1 MKKKF
6 PFSGYYFSSLHA
18 FQDGSVS
25 GARGSTE
32 GPRQSWSGA
41 KHSPPTMVA
50 AAAAAAATS
59 NSGSSSVGGSNNNN
73 SSNSTSSGGVSAGAA
88 GAVAGTLSAQATTPQ
103 QDSSK
108 IDNMEESDLKALLEE
123 AITYKRPK
131 DREHKSATFNELLS
145 KTEKEDQEQNF
156 PFTSRAVQT
165 KRASGRPTQGG
176 SLQDLPEASLQ
187 EYYYSE
193 FPFTA
198 DYGNRIGTFSQNWR
212 RHQGGSSGAA
222 SVGPGGGDR
231 ATNPRQ
237 KRTTSSVSS
246 RQREGGS
253 LPSNVNVECSF
264 FNDVGHHHTTGTI
277 TKFKKREGG
286 SKSDYG
292 TMVLTAPLITSAG
305 AAELISAV
313 AEVAGSTGLKN
324 TESQLIDGCGTGV
337 GSGHTVIDMGELESD
352 ETQSLLA
359 HDALQQTLYD
369 SGLDDYDGS
378 GGDLYGSSTTT
389 SGGSSTT
396 GVGGGG
402 GAGSGCSA
410 MKKIPRYP
418 AASYTS
424 HVNLEI
430 GEPSSTVRPSSVHHV
445 DKTVSLPLLES
456 NKSVDITSIQL
467 GTTYPAVKCFVSSDN
482 SKSDQTR
489 VMMSS
494 SNTKYIATQSIG
506 QMISQQK
513 CLDENGNSVQ
523 QFGSSLGSS
532 SSAAGSAV
540 GVGASG
546 LVGSGGNSSSSVGGS
561 GGGGAGNAGSKKRKP
576 KSDRNTVL
584 VIPEKIAGYRGKDY
598 DIESLVCYIENKDK
612 QKDGG
617 KAGGS
622 GASGSNPKNGTVM
635 KVSGSASVENGIP
648 EEKVPKKKNEKKK
661 EKGKLKKSN
670 SLEEL
675 SSCSRKKQQ
684 AEEEQNTHK
693 NHVVDQQSGPAQKSQ
708 DAESAVTLRGG
719 KGNKKAQNS
728 NVGSSIA
735 SSVSSASS
743 TASSHSS
750 KEPSLTSGGK
760 RGERRSWGTEEL
772 SYLEDSHNQIAQ
784 IVEKAEE
791 KPAKKDSRKEAKES
805 AEAVTPT
812 FNAGKKR
819 DSLRMS
825 VESLSAISGAGVGS
839 ETAEFHVV
847 TKKKKMKKKA
857 HSLFAEDTTS
867 SSATGGY
874 SNVASNANNRRHLTV
889 SQSYNLGSSTTVRTS
904 NISGK
909 YQASNSFTNDRDVY
923 MNANDVSRRKSTSSV
938 PPSEKSDSSDADS
951 VQSLPIEPSRKQQQQ
966 QHQSHQSG
974 ASRHPSG
981 GVPQSYADIA
991 RIPNADRINN
1001 NIIGAT
1007 TSNSST
1013 SPLDS
1018 SSVEKWP
1025 PVQATT
1031 NEDLAQ
1037 ALKSPSAFPEL
1048 VPESSSQ
1055 QPQQQQTVQSPNQP
1069 QQQQQQQYQQQ
1080 HQYVNSSVSSVNNLG
1095 NSNKATYSQSL
1106 LIATTKATA
1115 VEEDDS
1121 ASRLQQQ
1128 QRLAAAS
1135 SGKLVSSVN
1144 NSEHS
1149 VNISSINN
1157 SSSSSSKLALHK
1169 SKSVDTNDIYY
1180 SNEEH
1185 YPALE
1190 KTVKP
1195 AVKMAAAPTVTA
1207 NSNSLLNEPKTTSSI
1222 TGGKVSPVGANA
1234 GQSQPTTTNA
1244 PATTVT
1250 TTVISGNPIASNVST
1265 AGAKKSKK
1273 KDSVTNSVT
1282 TDPSTISA
1290 NDVESINNARNV
1302 ASSLD
1307 LVNNNPLLIENIDMD
1322 FPQNGMLNRSP
1333 NGGGQ
1338 QPSLQS
1344 TPKNSSA
1351 SSIPSSAALSK
1362 RSKKDKATMIS
1373 QNSIAN
1379 AAPTVTANSN
1389 HRPAVIIMN
1398 DHHNE
1403 SGTSHEFTFGFDI
1416 DQELLF
1422 GDFQEDEV
1430 TSMLD
1435 QHHQY
1440 HHQQKTSPQHH
1451 NSTENV
1457 PSPTSAIS
1465 NTSTDLGY
1473 SSMQQSSSST
1483 TTASTGSPTSS
1494 NNSSLSSS
1502 HTTQPNK
1509 PPQQY
1514 HHHHHHQQY
1523 HNQAPTQPTQ
1533 MEAAYDSVLHSSAD
1547 PDTYRDGIEHKFH
1560 QPPPPMV
1567 PAMYT
1572 QPPPQLPPPHVL
1584 AAQQQQQQS
1593 ARQPR
1598 TAGSNH
1604 YNLPPPPVVIPSHI
1618 QQQPPPALP
1627 VVAAKQDTAT
1637 NTPAIMSVPP
1647 PPLPPVV
1654 VPATAAIP
1662 IVQAVILPA
1671 GPPPVATSSSSSNT
1685 NPAAVTAAGVISSS
1699 SNNSSSSNI
1708 HTSLNN
1714 QTMASS
1720 SGSSS
1725 SINSC
1730 SSVSLQQEPKPQ
1742 RQPAAVQPQQQQM
1755 QTSVQPPIREKIKE
1769 INLRFIAPDQLQT
1782 SHNHDKIVNFV
1793 GMAWEDVI
1801 CGTNGSAKYY
1811 EGQ

>member
-1 MKKKF
+1 MAPSPELGGQPKAPDKAGADQ
-6 PFSGYYFSSLHA
+6 PSSNPTTTSEHMPSSLSSSSSSSA
-18 FQDGSVS
+18 SASSNSNNPPQSS
-25 GARGSTE
+25 GTKNAPSAGTTA
-32 GPRQSWSGA
+32 G
-41 KHSPPTMVA
+41 
-50 AAAAAAATS
+50 TS
-59 NSGSSSVGGSNNNN
+59 NSGSSNNYT
-73 SSNSTSSGGVSAGAA
+73 SSTSSSTGAGGGGAGAIPAA
-88 GAVAGTLSAQATTPQ
+88 GALAGTLPAQATTPQ

-108 IDNMEESDLKALLEE
+108 IDNMEENDLKALLEE

-145 KTEKEDQEQNF
+145 KTEMEDKEQNF
-156 PFTSRAVQT
+156 SFTSRAIQT

-187 EYYYSE
+187 EFLYTE
-193 FPFTA
+193 FPS
-198 DYGNRIGTFSQNWR
+198 DGNRGAFSQNWQR

-264 FNDVGHHHTTGTI
+264 FNDVGHHHTTGTF

-292 TMVLTAPLITSAG
+292 TMVLTAPLMTSAG
-305 AAELISAV
+305 AADLISAV

-389 SGGSSTT
+389 IGGSSTT
-396 GVGGGG
+396 GGTGT
-402 GAGSGCSA
+402 GCSA
-410 MKKIPRYP
+410 MKKIPRCP
-418 AASYTS
+418 ATSYTS

-467 GTTYPAVKCFVSSDN
+467 GTNYQAVKCFVSSDN

-489 VMMSS
+489 VMMGS
-494 SNTKYIATQSIG
+494 SNPKYTATSIG
-506 QMISQQK
+506 QVISQVRQK

-523 QFGSSLGSS
+523 QFNSGLGSS
-532 SSAAGSAV
+532 SATA
-540 GVGASG
+540 GVGGG
-546 LVGSGGNSSSSVGGS
+546 LVGSGNSSSVGGIA
-561 GGGGAGNAGSKKRKP
+561 GGKKKRKP
-576 KSDRNTVL
+576 VSDRNTVL
-584 VIPEKIAGYRGKDY
+584 VIPEKIAGYRGKDH

-612 QKDGG
+612 QKDGS
-617 KAGGS
+617 KGGG
-622 GASGSNPKNGTVM
+622 GASGSNPKNGTIM
-635 KVSGSASVENGIP
+635 KVGSASVENGIP

-661 EKGKLKKSN
+661 EKAKLKKSN

-684 AEEEQNTHK
+684 AEEEQNTQK
-693 NHVVDQQSGPAQKSQ
+693 NQVAEQHQQQGSAQKSQ
-708 DAESAVTLRGG
+708 DAESAVTLRSG
-719 KGNKKAQNS
+719 KGNKKAQS
-728 NVGSSIA
+728 NVSSSIP

-743 TASSHSS
+743 TTSSHSS
-750 KEPSLTSGGK
+750 KETSVISGK

-772 SYLEDSHNQIAQ
+772 SYLEDSHNQNSQ
-784 IVEKAEE
+784 GVEKSEE
-791 KPAKKDSRKEAKES
+791 KPAKKESRKEAKEN
-805 AEAVTPT
+805 AELATPT

-825 VESLSAISGAGVGS
+825 VESLSAISAGMGS

-867 SSATGGY
+867 SATGGY
-874 SNVASNANNRRHLTV
+874 SNAASNANNRRHLTV
-889 SQSYNLGSSTTVRTS
+889 SQSYNLGSSTVRSS

-909 YQASNSFTNDRDVY
+909 YQTSNSFINDREVY
-923 MNANDVSRRKSTSSV
+923 MNSLTSSNDVSRRKSTSSV

-966 QHQSHQSG
+966 QQHQSHQSG
-974 ASRHPSG
+974 AGRNSSA

-1001 NIIGAT
+1001 NLIGA

-1031 NEDLAQ
+1031 SEDLAQ

-1048 VPESSSQ
+1048 VPESSSLQ
-1055 QPQQQQTVQSPNQP
+1055 QSQQQSQPLNPQQ
-1069 QQQQQQQYQQQ
+1069 YQQ
-1080 HQYVNSSVSSVNNLG
+1080 HQYVNSSVSSNNLG
-1095 NSNKATYSQSL
+1095 NNNKATYSQSL
-1106 LIATTKATA
+1106 LIATTKA
-1115 VEEDDS
+1115 VEEDDT
-1121 ASRLQQQ
+1121 ANRLQQQ
-1128 QRLAAAS
+1128 QRLATAS

-1144 NSEHS
+1144 SEHS
-1149 VNISSINN
+1149 VNISSSNN
-1157 SSSSSSKLALHK
+1157 SSNISSSKLALHK

-1180 SNEEH
+1180 SNEH

-1195 AVKMAAAPTVTA
+1195 AKAAPTVTA
-1207 NSNSLLNEPKTTSSI
+1207 NSNSLQEPKASS
-1222 TGGKVSPVGANA
+1222 TGKVSPIANA
-1234 GQSQPTTTNA
+1234 GQLQQNALSQPTNA
-1244 PATTVT
+1244 PTAT

-1265 AGAKKSKK
+1265 GAKKSKK
-1273 KDSVTNSVT
+1273 KDLITATTTTTVTAAAT
-1282 TDPSTISA
+1282 TPSIPP
-1290 NDVESINNARNV
+1290 NEVETINNARNV
-1302 ASSLD
+1302 ASTVQTSLD
-1307 LVNNNPLLIENIDMD
+1307 AANNNPLLIENIDNVLSTD
-1322 FPQNGMLNRSP
+1322 FPQNGMLLNRSP
-1333 NGGGQ
+1333 NGSLNVQ
-1338 QPSLQS
+1338 QPPLQS
-1344 TPKNSSA
+1344 TPKNSGPITSPTSSVTSNAA
-1351 SSIPSSAALSK
+1351 SSK
-1362 RSKKDKATMIS
+1362 RSKKEKINTMLS
-1373 QNSIAN
+1373 QNSTTS
-1379 AAPTVTANSN
+1379 AAGTNHAATATANSN

-1398 DHHNE
+1398 DHNE
-1403 SGTSHEFTFGFDI
+1403 SNSSHEFTFGFDI

-1430 TSMLD
+1430 TMLD
-1435 QHHQY
+1435 QQSQQQQHQY
-1440 HHQQKTSPQHH
+1440 HHQQKPSQHH
-1451 NSTENV
+1451 SNNSSTDNV
-1457 PSPTSAIS
+1457 PSPTS
-1465 NTSTDLGY
+1465 NTSAHSTDLGY
-1473 SSMQQSSSST
+1473 SSMQQSSTST
-1483 TTASTGSPTSS
+1483 ASPTSS
-1494 NNSSLSSS
+1494 NSSQ
-1502 HTTQPNK
+1502 HK
-1509 PPQQY
+1509 PT
-1514 HHHHHHQQY
+1514 HHHHY
-1523 HNQAPTQPTQ
+1523 HNQPTQPQ
-1533 MEAAYDSVLHSSAD
+1533 LESYEILHSAD

-1572 QPPPQLPPPHVL
+1572 QPPPQLPPPHML
-1584 AAQQQQQQS
+1584 AAAQQQS
-1593 ARQPR
+1593 SRQPR
-1598 TAGSNH
+1598 PAGPNQ
-1604 YNLPPPPVVIPSHI
+1604 YNLPPPPVIPTHI

-1627 VVAAKQDTAT
+1627 VVAPAAAAPAAKQDTAT
-1637 NTPAIMSVPP
+1637 NTPAAIMSVPP

-1654 VPATAAIP
+1654 VPAATIP

-1671 GPPPVATSSSSSNT
+1671 GPPPVSMNAVVTSSSSNINS
-1685 NPAAVTAAGVISSS
+1685 AVAAGAGSSIS
-1699 SNNSSSSNI
+1699 SNNSSSSSNI

-1714 QTMASS
+1714 QTVPSS
-1720 SGSSS
+1720 SGSSN

-1730 SSVSLQQEPKPQ
+1730 SSASLQQEPKPQ
-1742 RQPAAVQPQQQQM
+1742 QQQQLN
-1755 QTSVQPPIREKIKE
+1755 SAQPPVREKMKE
-1769 INLRFIAPDQLQT
+1769 INLRFIAPEQLQT
-1782 SHNHDKIVNFV
+1782 NHNHDKIVHFV